1 VAANQ
6 SLTLTGGTTAN
17 RPASPTEGML
27 FYDTTTD
34 RLLVYSNGKWQ
45 ADRSTATVIVAA
57 ENSTQTAKDSADF
70 VVPTSATDAQVTI
83 NNAIAALPAS
93 GGIVYL
99 LEGTYVVNGSVS
111 VTSNVTLSGSG
122 RSTIVQ
128 LTNSHNV
135 NINIINVANPSNNV
149 KITNLYIDGNRA
161 NQTSGTAMR
170 GISSTNAGSG
180 SGSSAVPG
188 VMIDSV
194 YVVNARNDGIY
205 LNSATNSSITNSTA
219 TNNGSS
225 GIWASSLINSQI
237 TNSKT
242 QGNTGSGLELYGS
255 ASVDN
260 VVANNVSDSNGSR
273 GIRVWGG
280 VGQTTINDNAVT
292 NNSGSGINISNGSD
306 GNTIS
311 NNIVDGNSTGID
323 VSTSDTNVI
332 EGNIVTNNTSWGLYV
347 VGSDYT
353 QIVNNTVRS
362 NGLSGIYFPNVV
374 SSFNNISNNLIA
386 QNSTE
391 GVYIYDSPNNT
402 ISNNKIHDN
411 TGTGSSSSI
420 YLRGNADN
428 TRVMGNVITD
438 TAGTGHAILIS
449 SSTNDTSYLSN
460 NYFSGTG
467 ASSIS
472 DAGTGTIYA
481 NQALGPNGTNVVN
494 RNANS
499 TTAFQIQNAAGT
511 ALLSA
516 DTTNARIGIGTGAPE
531 FTIHSV
537 SNGNSFLASD
547 SYGGGNVFLGRRA
560 NGTQA
565 SPTTLQGG
573 DLITQ
578 FGARGYDGTSF
589 SGTRGAITIN
599 AQGTW
604 SGTSQGTSMSF
615 FTTPIGSTTM
625 LEVMRI
631 SNNGNIGIGT
641 SAPRAQLEIGSRTPE
656 IVSQLELPGDIGP
669 VFDIVGDYLYAGSRG
684 STSADNFYIIDISD
698 PLNPEVVSTLAYP
711 NGAQQSTVK
720 VRGSYAYV
728 RTTFDPRFYVIDV
741 SNPTNP
747 FIIREYSDLV
757 GNTARFEIA
766 GRYMYTFNNSST
778 PEPRGVRII
787 DIADPRNFK
796 IVGEVDL
803 DVTVQSVAL
812 SRGYLY
818 LSTTINGMSI
828 VDVRDPT
835 KPVITSFDE
844 VSGLG
849 NGYDIQ
855 VRDRTAYIVSNAG
868 ATGSIH
874 SIDVSDPYA
883 PVKIDEIT
891 VNDTGARLEIAGR
904 YAYVGLRDT
913 YTVNSLAIV
922 DISDPSN
929 MQLLSSQSIQD
940 ETATGLKVNGR
951 YLYVATDS
959 ASPNKHLHVLDIGG
973 IDANAAYIGTTRTTT
988 LTVDRDATIDKNLQ
1002 VGGGINTGAG
1012 IQAAGTLS
1020 VQGNGYIAGP
1030 LSVGVASAQAKLHIR
1045 DKGGVYVVQ
1054 SATGCCAAGNQS
1066 ATFNITP
1073 QEGNLLV
1080 AVTAHRSSGT
1090 TASIVEAGWTKVA
1103 EDHFE
1108 TTTSNRRGLAV
1119 FYKIAG
1125 AAESSTVT
1133 SSWSG
1138 TVSNNNIVIREYA
1151 TPSGSFQFD
1160 VATDNNSGATLVSS
1174 LTTGTTAS
1182 ISNVN
1187 SLIVTAVAMRDDTP
1201 NASWTNGVTNNLNN
1215 NNTTTLQTAWVQSNS
1230 LGTKESTASWT
1241 GTRHATAAIAVFS
1254 IVDFEA
1260 QPVLLVDKDDSTPY
1274 LTVSNTGNVGI
1285 GNASSSHIKLSVSN
1299 TTTNTG
1305 VFNALYQGY
1314 FTVNPASNSAGNYV
1328 SNYSATDLQGSNDI
1342 SDAKGVVGEVYN
1354 YNTGNATELIGTSG
1368 YVGNFSGGNITTQTG
1383 LNGIVEINSNG
1394 GNVGSLQSLNL
1405 RNFVGG
1411 GTVTNQY
1418 GINISA
1424 LENNGGTLTNRYG
1437 MYIATPVGAATNDYG
1452 IYQAGSGQI
1461 NYFAGTV
1468 RVGTFGGSTATTVC
1482 RAGDGTLS
1490 ACSSNEHLKQN
1501 ITDLNVGGLDTIR
1514 QLQARQFNWSSDGRA
1529 DLGFIAEEVEAINP
1543 LLAQYESDGRLSG
1556 VKYMQLTAL
1565 LTQGVQQ
1572 LDSQAQSR
1580 DLRITQ
1586 AEATLGDIVVA
1597 SGSYLQNGMSANFSS
1612 LNVSGP
1618 TTLSSLTV
1626 TGNATIQG
1634 NLSVQGSLTV
1644 QNATIAQNITVNG
1657 RILSS
1662 TSIAPQITIHAEL
1675 FTEDMLQANIEG
1687 TDSAGEITL
1696 TASDEFEYTES
1707 EENKGIT
1714 LTTIVFA
1721 NEVIGSVPHVSITPI
1736 GPESTGLDVYI
1747 QKTDNGFILGT
1758 LTAPKPGH
1766 TYRFD
1771 YIVISSMPP
1780 SY

>member
-1 VAANQ
+1 
-6 SLTLTGGTTAN
+6 
-17 RPASPTEGML
+17 
-27 FYDTTTD
+27 
-34 RLLVYSNGKWQ
+34 
-45 ADRSTATVIVAA
+45 
-57 ENSTQTAKDSADF
+57 
-70 VVPTSATDAQVTI
+70 
-83 NNAIAALPAS
+83 
-93 GGIVYL
+93 
-99 LEGTYVVNGSVS
+99 
-111 VTSNVTLSGSG
+111 
-122 RSTIVQ
+122 
-128 LTNSHNV
+128 
-135 NINIINVANPSNNV
+135 
-149 KITNLYIDGNRA
+149 
-161 NQTSGTAMR
+161 
-170 GISSTNAGSG
+170 
-180 SGSSAVPG
+180 
-188 VMIDSV
+188 
-194 YVVNARNDGIY
+194 
-205 LNSATNSSITNSTA
+205 
-219 TNNGSS
+219 
-225 GIWASSLINSQI
+225 
-237 TNSKT
+237 
-242 QGNTGSGLELYGS
+242 
-255 ASVDN
+255 
-260 VVANNVSDSNGSR
+260 
-273 GIRVWGG
+273 
-280 VGQTTINDNAVT
+280 
-292 NNSGSGINISNGSD
+292 
-306 GNTIS
+306 
-311 NNIVDGNSTGID
+311 
-323 VSTSDTNVI
+323 
-332 EGNIVTNNTSWGLYV
+332 
-347 VGSDYT
+347 
-353 QIVNNTVRS
+353 
-362 NGLSGIYFPNVV
+362 
-374 SSFNNISNNLIA
+374 
-386 QNSTE
+386 
-391 GVYIYDSPNNT
+391 
-402 ISNNKIHDN
+402 
-411 TGTGSSSSI
+411 
-420 YLRGNADN
+420 
-428 TRVMGNVITD
+428 
-438 TAGTGHAILIS
+438 
-449 SSTNDTSYLSN
+449 
-460 NYFSGTG
+460 
-467 ASSIS
+467 
-472 DAGTGTIYA
+472 
-481 NQALGPNGTNVVN
+481 
-494 RNANS
+494 
-499 TTAFQIQNAAGT
+499 
-511 ALLSA
+511 
-516 DTTNARIGIGTGAPE
+516 
-531 FTIHSV
+531 
-537 SNGNSFLASD
+537 
-547 SYGGGNVFLGRRA
+547 
-560 NGTQA
+560 
-565 SPTTLQGG
+565 
-573 DLITQ
+573 
-578 FGARGYDGTSF
+578 
-589 SGTRGAITIN
+589 
-599 AQGTW
+599 
-604 SGTSQGTSMSF
+604 MSF

-641 SAPRAQLEIGSRTPE
+641 STPRAQLEIGSRTPE